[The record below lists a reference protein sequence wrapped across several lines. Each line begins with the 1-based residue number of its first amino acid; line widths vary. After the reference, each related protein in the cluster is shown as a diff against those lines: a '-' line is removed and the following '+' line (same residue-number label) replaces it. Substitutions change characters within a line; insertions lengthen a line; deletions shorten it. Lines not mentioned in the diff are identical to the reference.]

1 MASFPSVR
9 AHGARLRPAA
19 WLVLLLG
26 LAPGCGGG
34 SGGSAFAPAPGVSLR
49 IVPATP
55 PILQA
60 DAPFSFTYDV
70 EGGVPPYGWSIE
82 PGSGQLP
89 PGLRL
94 DITGRVSGTPTSEGA
109 FAFTLAVR
117 DSSLTVRMAT
127 RRAVLEVGGFDVEVA
142 SLVAGEAW
150 TGSGHELYAPAGG
163 QAVTF
168 QLVGST
174 VGGAI
179 VDAEP
184 SARRA
189 TYVAG
194 SVPGV
199 ETVRCTRADG
209 TYTFLRI
216 PVVGHPAA
224 GFVARFS
231 TTDVWY
237 VSFERKE
244 AATHPFATDFD
255 WSLSALGLRA
265 PSSTDARGTDAD
277 LLAHLYVRLE
287 VLRRLNGHFLLAA
300 DGSRRPESLDIS
312 FPFDPPGSPH
322 LAPSPGTQTP
332 AVPGGYN
339 VISVQAGVEDAPD
352 LGLSFSDDA
361 LNPHLENV
369 STTPGSH
376 KRGAFVDGLIAGL
389 GSAYFSADLLANPV
403 GASDVP
409 ALRSLVYG
417 TPSPGGRTE
426 TLRRVADAWANMLAC
441 VLAHEI
447 GHALGLTHSEGLM
460 RYDPGWLESPG
471 FVTSF
476 GFLDV
481 LRLQDALPG
490 PMR

>member
-1 MASFPSVR
+1 
-9 AHGARLRPAA
+9 
-19 WLVLLLG
+19 
-26 LAPGCGGG
+26 
-34 SGGSAFAPAPGVSLR
+34 
-49 IVPATP
+49 
-55 PILQA
+55 
-60 DAPFSFTYDV
+60 
-70 EGGVPPYGWSIE
+70 
-82 PGSGQLP
+82 
-89 PGLRL
+89 
-94 DITGRVSGTPTSEGA
+94 
-109 FAFTLAVR
+109 
-117 DSSLTVRMAT
+117 
-127 RRAVLEVGGFDVEVA
+127 
-142 SLVAGEAW
+142 
-150 TGSGHELYAPAGG
+150 
-163 QAVTF
+163 
-168 QLVGST
+168 
-174 VGGAI
+174 
-179 VDAEP
+179 
-184 SARRA
+184 
-189 TYVAG
+189 
-194 SVPGV
+194 
-199 ETVRCTRADG
+199 VRCTRGDG

-255 WSLSALGLRA
+255 WSLAALGLRGA
-265 PSSTDARGTDAD
+265 SSTDARGTDAD

-287 VLRRLNGHFLLAA
+287 VLRRLNGHFLLAT

-369 STTPGSH
+369 SMTLAAP
-376 KRGAFVDGLIAGL
+376 RGAFVDGPSRA
-389 GSAYFSADLLANPV
+389 SAPRTSARTSRIL
-403 GASDVP
+403 P
-409 ALRSLVYG
+409 APP
-417 TPSPGGRTE
+417 TPAPAPSSTE
-426 TLRRVADAWANMLAC
+426 RRRAVAPETSAVADAWANMLAC

-490 PMR
+490 PLR